1 MEHIDSI
8 EKGFVA
14 SGRLDTVALE
24 EVVINFIVT
33 LQREANVLKLLS
45 PMRDHNEYT
54 FAHSTNVTL
63 LTIFQAESIGL
74 AGEYL
79 REIGLAALLH
89 DMGKMFVPKAIIEK
103 PGKLTEAEWYEMK
116 KHPMHGARY
125 LSTVP
130 EITNLAI
137 VGAFEHHMKFDGKG
151 YPETLRRTRGQHL
164 VSQLIAISDFFDAL
178 RTERPYRQTMEVDVV
193 VGMLKE
199 GAGTDFNP
207 NLVNH
212 FIGSLK
218 AVGAY

>member
-1 MEHIDSI
+1 
-8 EKGFVA
+8 
-14 SGRLDTVALE
+14 
-24 EVVINFIVT
+24 
-33 LQREANVLKLLS
+33 
-45 PMRDHNEYT
+45 
-54 FAHSTNVTL
+54 
-63 LTIFQAESIGL
+63 
-74 AGEYL
+74 
-79 REIGLAALLH
+79 
-89 DMGKMFVPKAIIEK
+89 
-103 PGKLTEAEWYEMK
+103 
-116 KHPMHGARY
+116 
-125 LSTVP
+125 
-130 EITNLAI
+130 
-137 VGAFEHHMKFDGKG
+137 MKFDGKG